1 MPPRKNSRYE
11 KCFGIEDEDGNLYLT
26 ERDPFLYDKDLPG
39 TKKHTVVKGDTLNN
53 LAYEYFKP
61 IPNAEHLW
69 WIIAEFQ
76 PTPILD
82 PTIDLVDGTILYIP
96 SPSVVRRKVFGH

>member
-11 KCFGIEDEDGNLYLT
+11 RSFGVEDDNGNLYLT
-26 ERDPFLYDKDLPG
+26 EREPFLYNKDLPG
-39 TKKHTVVKGDTLNN
+39 TRRHRVAKGDTLYN
-53 LAYEYFKP
+53 LAYKYFQP
-61 IPNAEHLW
+61 IHNAEHLW

-82 PTIDLVDGTILYIP
+82 PTIDLADGSTLFIP
-96 SPSVVRRKVFGH
+96 SVRVVQRKVFGF